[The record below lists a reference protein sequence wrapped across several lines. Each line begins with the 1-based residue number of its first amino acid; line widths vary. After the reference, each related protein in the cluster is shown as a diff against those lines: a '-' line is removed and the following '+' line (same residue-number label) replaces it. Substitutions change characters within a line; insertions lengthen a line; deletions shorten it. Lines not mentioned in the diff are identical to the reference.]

1 MSTYILNWGIKPL
14 NNHCSNYRRN
24 MRTARASPQLVR
36 SRADDTIS
44 YGTLRG
50 RRSSGKWWQSSPCA
64 APIGRRGYE
73 RKEKVAAGR

>member
-14 NNHCSNYRRN
+14 NNHCSNYRKN
-24 MRTARASPQLVR
+24 IRTARASPHLAKL
-36 SRADDTIS
+36 RADDTIS

-50 RRSSGKWWQSSPCA
+50 RRNLGKWWRSSPYA

-73 RKEKVAAGR
+73 HQEKAAADR

>member
-1 MSTYILNWGIKPL
+1 MSTYIFNWGIKPL
-14 NNHCSNYRRN
+14 NNHCSNYRKN

-50 RRSSGKWWQSSPCA
+50 RRSLEKWWQSSSFA
-64 APIGRRGYE
+64 APTGRRGYE
-73 RKEKVAAGR
+73 RQKKVAAGR

>member
-1 MSTYILNWGIKPL
+1 MSTYIFNWEIKPL
-14 NNHCSNYRRN
+14 NNHCSNYRKN

-50 RRSSGKWWQSSPCA
+50 RRSLEKWWQSSPFA
-64 APIGRRGYE
+64 EPIGRRACE
-73 RKEKVAAGR
+73 RQEKAAAGR

>member
-14 NNHCSNYRRN
+14 NNHCSNYRKN

-36 SRADDTIS
+36 SRADNTIS

-50 RRSSGKWWQSSPCA
+50 RRNLGNWWRSSLCA
-64 APIGRRGYE
+64 APTGRRGCE
-73 RKEKVAAGR
+73 CQEKSAADR

>member
-14 NNHCSNYRRN
+14 NNHCNNYRKN

-36 SRADDTIS
+36 SKADDTTS

-50 RRSSGKWWQSSPCA
+50 RRSSEKWWQKSLCA
-64 APIGRRGYE
+64 APTGRQGYE
-73 RKEKVAAGR
+73 RQKKVAAGR